1 MANQANDET
10 SIPRSRMRERVP
22 LFRAIGRVDD
32 GLYAVERVLVTAFL
46 VIMTMASFLK
56 ILADFLGKGD
66 SVAIYPA
73 IFFAFFIIGRVAAGA
88 NPTFK
93 DQRKKQ
99 NVMAVLWGVLAT
111 AYVWFVHAST
121 LSLTTLQRRQ
131 DDGVIAAWSYDWL
144 IAKISSGTVIAL
156 HVTVVITM
164 LLYYEFR
171 RPQLGSDSTDNESS
185 STGLSAGRVARVT
198 LIVATWAGFVFLST
212 KVGSGYSWA
221 PQLSLVLLLWM
232 AFMGASMATYA
243 RKHLTIDAIRKVVP
257 TRFER
262 AFNALSNLTAA
273 VVTAAFF
280 LLSYHYLLKRMGDV
294 PEPGNIPDWVKVASI
309 PLAFA
314 LITIRFAAYAIAEAV
329 GAFLKVEPDPVVGLL
344 EEMTE

>member
-1 MANQANDET
+1 
-10 SIPRSRMRERVP
+10 MRERVP
-22 LFRAIGRVDD
+22 LFRVIGRVDD

-56 ILADFLGKGD
+56 ILSDFLGKGD

-73 IFFAFFIIGRVAAGA
+73 VFAVFFIIGRVAAGA
-88 NPTFK
+88 SPSFK

-99 NVMAVLWGVLAT
+99 NMMAVVWGVLAT
-111 AYVWFVHAST
+111 VYIWFVHAST
-121 LSLTTLQRRQ
+121 LSLTTLQRRRE
-131 DDGVIAAWSYDWL
+131 DGVLPAWSYDWF
-144 IAKISSGTVIAL
+144 IAKISSTTVIIL
-156 HVTVVITM
+156 HVTAVIAI

-171 RPQLGSDSTDNESS
+171 RPTPEASS
-185 STGLSAGRVARVT
+185 SARGGTAARVARVAVI
-198 LIVATWAGFVFLST
+198 LATWAGFIFLST
-212 KVGSGYSWA
+212 KVGTGYSWA

-243 RKHLTIDAIRKVVP
+243 GKHLTIDAIRKVVP

-262 AFNALSNLTAA
+262 VLNALSNLTAA

-294 PEPGNIPDWVKVASI
+294 PEPGSIPDWVKVASI

-314 LITIRFAAYAIAEAV
+314 LITIRFAAYAIAEGV
-329 GAFLKVEPDPVVGLL
+329 GAILKVEPDPRVGLI
-344 EEMTE
+344 EEIAE